1 MGDHYDTRWITRS
14 NEDDLA
20 RHALAMP
27 LYLLLAAAEGMD
39 EAPLRRLADAAR
51 AAADRLE
58 RRPPVL
64 GQRTYPLAAILLR
77 ELAARAEHNRNRALQ
92 DGRQMVL
99 TPCRN

>member
-1 MGDHYDTRWITRS
+1 MGEHYDTRWITRT
-14 NEDDLA
+14 NEDELA
-20 RHALAMP
+20 SRALAMP
-27 LYLLLAAAEGMD
+27 LHLLLAAAESMD
-39 EAPLRRLADAAR
+39 EAQLKRLADAYR